1 MLWYST
7 KRKVLMALEKEIM
20 KRRAWQVA
28 MSIMLESED
37 EKMDDKSIATL
48 DDLITEGIY
57 VAITSNGTKII
68 MHNISSK
75 KNHNSC
81 IWLSMPIISAACPVS
96 KPCLSAVL
104 LMISINVITVGK

>member
-1 MLWYST
+1 M
-7 KRKVLMALEKEIM
+7 
-20 KRRAWQVA
+20 A